1 MQFMVMVLNKVE
13 VLDALLERLMGNG
26 ICGATIL
33 NSTGMVRELAKSGED
48 LPIFGTPD
56 FQISSKTQSVAT
68 RTRSPNLQRF
78 ITTMH

>member
-33 NSTGMVRELAKSGED
+33 NSTGMVRELAKAVKICPYSGHCVC
-48 LPIFGTPD
+48 L
-56 FQISSKTQSVAT
+56 
-68 RTRSPNLQRF
+68 
-78 ITTMH
+78 